1 MDYMM
6 VLYFFVMFVMNAAL
20 LRQLNQERLE
30 RKETMD
36 RFEKLAVTVRYAQ
49 LQQEMPETTTLPDWN
64 FAEPSF
70 APRGRAS
77 VADVEGE

>member
-6 VLYFFVMFVMNAAL
+6 VLYFFVMLFINAAL

-64 FAEPSF
+64 FDETSF
-70 APRGRAS
+70 APRGRSS